1 MEILEKKMT
10 TTPVLLPGKSYGWR
24 SLVGYSP
31 WGRKE
36 SDTTEHFTFT
46 YGNSQV
52 EGNTEPALQHMPKG
66 IPHAV
71 FLSCGYCICPLLQ
84 IPTQISPLL

>member
-1 MEILEKKMT
+1 MA
-10 TTPVLLPGKSYGWR
+10 TTPVLLPGKSYGQR

-36 SDTTEHFTFT
+36 SDTTEHFTFI

-52 EGNTEPALQHMPKG
+52 EGNTEPTLQYIPKG
-66 IPHAV
+66 IPHTV
-71 FLSCGYCICPLLQ
+71 FLSYGDCICPVLQ